1 MEKVSV
7 GLLGFGTVGTG
18 VVRLLTKNKERLQE
32 RSGCE
37 IHLEKVLVRNKNR
50 ARKVLIDNRT
60 LTTDVYEILD
70 NPEINV
76 IIELI
81 GGVDLAYRYI
91 LRALKNKKNVI
102 TANKDLMAS
111 YGEELLLEARVNHCD
126 LYYEASVA
134 GGIPILRT
142 LTDSLAADQIQKM
155 IGIVNGT
162 TNYILSKMS
171 GEGLSYEKALASA
184 QRLGFAEA
192 DPTSDVEGL
201 DAARKMV
208 ILSHLAYS
216 IPVKLD
222 DVKIKGITDVTRE
235 DIIFAKKL
243 GYTIKLVGISEVN
256 NGDIDVRVEPTLLT
270 DAHPLASVEN
280 ENNAIYV
287 YSAALGET
295 MYYGAG
301 AGEGPTAV
309 SVVSDLISVARNISL
324 RITGNHIFLPKK
336 ELHARKD
343 NLVESKFFVRMH
355 IKDEP
360 GSFSKLTDLFREQS
374 ISLSKLYQEPIPGR
388 DVAEVAMVTHVTNKV
403 LFEKSFEILK
413 QLDVVVNAKYF
424 RVERG

>member
-32 RSGCE
+32 RAGCE
-37 IHLEKVLVRNKNR
+37 INLEKVLVRNKNR

-111 YGEELLLEARVNHCD
+111 YGEELLLEARANHCD

-216 IPVKLD
+216 IPVRLD

-270 DAHPLASVEN
+270 DGHPLATVEN

-309 SVVSDLISVARNISL
+309 SVVSDLISVVRNISL
-324 RITGNHIFLPKK
+324 GITGNHIFLPKK

-374 ISLSKLYQEPIPGR
+374 ISLSKLYQEPIQGR
-388 DVAEVAMVTHVTNKV
+388 DIAEVAMVTHVTNKV
-403 LFEKSFEILK
+403 LFEKSFEILN

>member
-1 MEKVSV
+1 MKKVSV

-18 VVRLLTKNKERLQE
+18 VVRLLTKDKERLEE
-32 RSGCE
+32 RTGCQ
-37 IHLEKVLVRNKNR
+37 IQLEKILVRNKNR
-50 ARKVLIDNRT
+50 ARKVLIDNRK

-70 NPEINV
+70 NPKINV

-81 GGVDLAYRYI
+81 GGIDQAYRYI

-111 YGEELLLEARVNHCD
+111 YGEELLLEARTNHCD

-142 LTDSLAADQIQKM
+142 LTDSLASDRINKM

-171 GEGLSYEKALASA
+171 SEGLSYEKALSSA
-184 QRLGFAEA
+184 QRLGFAES

-216 IPVKLD
+216 IPVQLA
-222 DVKIKGITDVTRE
+222 DVSIKGITDVTRE
-235 DIIFAKKL
+235 DIQFAKKL
-243 GYTIKLVGISEVN
+243 GYTIKLVGVSEVS
-256 NGDIDVRVEPTLLT
+256 NGAIDIRVEPTLLP
-270 DAHPLASVEN
+270 DLHPLASVEN

-287 YSAALGET
+287 HSEALGQT

-309 SVVSDLISVARNISL
+309 SVVSDLISVARNIAL
-324 RITGNHIFLPKK
+324 NVTGNHIFIPKK
-336 ELHARKD
+336 ELHSRKD
-343 NLVESKFFVRMH
+343 SLVESQFFIRMH
-355 IKDEP
+355 MKDEP

-374 ISLSKLYQEPIPGR
+374 ISLGKLYQEPIPSS
-388 DVAEVAMVTHVTNKV
+388 DVAEVAIITHITNKV
-403 LFEKSFEILK
+403 LFENSFAMLK
-413 QLDVVVNAKYF
+413 KLDVVVNAKYF

>member
-1 MEKVSV
+1 MKKVSV

-18 VVRLLTKNKERLQE
+18 VVRLLTKDKERLE
-32 RSGCE
+32 KRTGCE

-50 ARKVLIDNRT
+50 PRKVLIDNRN

-70 NPEINV
+70 HPEINV

-81 GGVDLAYRYI
+81 GGVDQTYQYI

-111 YGEELLLEARVNHCD
+111 YGEELLLEAKANHCD

-142 LTDSLAADQIQKM
+142 LTDGLAADRIQKL

-171 GEGLSYEKALASA
+171 GDGLSYEKALASA
-184 QRLGFAEA
+184 QKLGFAEA

-235 DIIFAKKL
+235 DIVFAKRL

-256 NGDIDVRVEPTLLT
+256 NGDIDVRVEPTLLP
-270 DAHPLASVEN
+270 DGHPLAAVEN

-287 YSAALGET
+287 YSSALGET

-309 SVVSDLISVARNISL
+309 SVVSDLLSVVRNISL
-324 RITGNHIFLPKK
+324 GVTGNHIFLPKK

-343 NLVESKFFVRMH
+343 NLVESQFFVRMH
-355 IKDEP
+355 MKDEP
-360 GSFSKLTDLFREQS
+360 GSFSKLTDLFREQQ
-374 ISLSKLYQEPIPGR
+374 INLEKLYQEPIPGR
-388 DVAEVAMVTHVTNKV
+388 DVAEVALVTHVTNKV
-403 LFEKSFEILK
+403 LFEKSFDMLK
-413 QLDVVVNAKYF
+413 QLDVIVNAKYF

>member
-1 MEKVSV
+1 MSV

-18 VVRLLTKNKERLQE
+18 VVRLLTKDKERLEE
-32 RSGCE
+32 RTGCQ
-37 IHLEKVLVRNKNR
+37 IQLEKILVRNKNR
-50 ARKVLIDNRT
+50 ARKVLIDNRK

-70 NPEINV
+70 NPKINV

-81 GGVDLAYRYI
+81 GGIDQAYRYI

-111 YGEELLLEARVNHCD
+111 YGEELLLEARTNHCD

-142 LTDSLAADQIQKM
+142 LTDSLASDRINKM

-171 GEGLSYEKALASA
+171 SEGLSYEKALSSA
-184 QRLGFAEA
+184 QRLGFAES

-216 IPVKLD
+216 IPVQLA
-222 DVKIKGITDVTRE
+222 DVSIKGITDVTRE
-235 DIIFAKKL
+235 DIQFAKKL
-243 GYTIKLVGISEVN
+243 GYTIKLVGVSEVS
-256 NGDIDVRVEPTLLT
+256 NGAIDIRVEPTLLP
-270 DAHPLASVEN
+270 DLHPLASVEN

-287 YSAALGET
+287 HSEALGQT

-309 SVVSDLISVARNISL
+309 SVVSDLISVARNIAL
-324 RITGNHIFLPKK
+324 NVTGNHIFIPKK
-336 ELHARKD
+336 ELHSRKD
-343 NLVESKFFVRMH
+343 SLVESQFFIRMH
-355 IKDEP
+355 MKDEP

-374 ISLSKLYQEPIPGR
+374 ISLGKLYQEPIPSS
-388 DVAEVAMVTHVTNKV
+388 DVAEVAIITHITNKV
-403 LFEKSFEILK
+403 LFENSFAMLK
-413 QLDVVVNAKYF
+413 KLDVVVNAKYF